1 MKNKKPLQFVK
12 ELPPH
17 AELWKIID
25 DTIIHPAEGL
35 SVEQIKHYMYVC
47 LCSTNNFKTF
57 KHILQTNMRPVD
69 LQSVKASV
77 SLQRDL
83 PYPELLPEVEE
94 LPQSLLVFLYTHN
107 MSKTTLPDIIYTKLI
122 RINRIVY
129 DPIPDLSTLPHS
141 DEVVEVYEKRQVEL
155 IVYRALIEK
164 TPIPR
169 FTFGITPTVVS
180 DTTTVPSDDWVE
192 WNGGDRPVAE
202 GTYVEIRTRNGNIN
216 TGSYFRWGHSNL
228 DGDIMAYRIIKE
240 DRNET

>member
-1 MKNKKPLQFVK
+1 MKNKKPLQFIK

-17 AELWKIID
+17 TELWKIID

-35 SVEQIKHYMYVC
+35 SVEQIKHYMYVY
-47 LCSTNNFKTF
+47 LCKSNNFKADKT
-57 KHILQTNMRPVD
+57 KLQTNMRTED

-107 MSKTTLPDIIYTKLI
+107 MSKTTLPDTIYTKLI

-141 DEVVEVYEKRQVEL
+141 DKVIVEVYEKRQVEL
-155 IVYRALIEK
+155 AIYRALINS
-164 TPIPR
+164 TPIP
-169 FTFGITPTVVS
+169 TFQLIIEST
-180 DTTTVPSDDWVE
+180 SDDYWVE
-192 WNGGDRPVAE
+192 WNGGDCPVAE
-202 GTYVEIRTRNGNIN
+202 GAYVEIRTRDGNIN
-216 TGSYFRWGHSNL
+216 TGRHFRWEHL
-228 DGDIMAYRIIKE
+228 KIDGDIMAYRIYKGGRE
-240 DRNET
+240 